1 MSDTTPVD
9 DLALATAAAEQRE
22 LYQLTAH
29 VVRGLAMDAVQ
40 KANSGHPGMPMGMA
54 DATVLLWHRFLKHN
68 PADPHWPDRDRFVLS
83 AGHGSMLLYSLLHL
97 TGYPLTMA
105 DIQAFRQ
112 WDSLTPGHPESHLTA
127 GVETTTGPLGQG
139 LSNAVGMA
147 LAEQWLAARFNQP
160 NLSIVDHYTYVIAS
174 DGDLMEGVTHEACA
188 LAGHWGLHKLIVLYD
203 DNGITIDG
211 ATELAFTEDVAAR
224 FAAYGWQT
232 EAVNGHD
239 ITAVAQAIQRAQEDK
254 ERPSLILCRT
264 QIGYGSPNKA
274 GTASAHGEPL
284 GEEEIKLTKEALGLP
299 PDRPFYLPESVLA
312 FMRQGL
318 DRGQEAQDQW
328 ERLFAYYQERH
339 PELAAAF
346 RQAISGELPGD
357 WTAALPTFEPG
368 KSIATRNASGTVLDN
383 LVPTVPT
390 LLGGSAD
397 LTGSN
402 KTKPKGKDYLRRGQF
417 DGRYI
422 YYGVREHGMGAI
434 MNGLSL
440 HGGVRPYG
448 GTFLV
453 FSDYMRGAIR
463 LAALMA
469 QPVIYVFSHDSIG
482 LGEDGPTHQPVEQ
495 LLALRAIPNL
505 TVFRPADANETVVAW
520 QVALENRRGPTAL
533 ILTRQNLPVL
543 PAKQVANARRGAYI
557 LRDAPTPQA
566 LLMASGSEVHIALE
580 AQQMLADMGIEARVV
595 SMPSWKLFAA
605 QPRPYQTS
613 VLAPHIKARV
623 AIEAGISLGW
633 EGYVGP
639 NGRIVGLDRF
649 GASAPYE
656 TLYREL
662 GITAEAVV
670 TAVRQMLS

>member
-1 MSDTTPVD
+1 MSDTTPAD

-22 LYQLTAH
+22 LYQLSAH

-54 DATVLLWHRFLKHN
+54 NAAVLLWHRFLKHN

-112 WDSLTPGHPESHLTA
+112 WDSLTPGHPENHLTA

-147 LAEQWLAARFNQP
+147 LAEQWLAARFNRP
-160 NLSIVDHYTYVIAS
+160 NLPIVDHYTYAIAS

-211 ATELAFTEDVAAR
+211 PTELAFSEEVAAR
-224 FAAYGWQT
+224 FAAYRWHTQ
-232 EAVNGHD
+232 AVDGHD
-239 ITAVAQAIQRAQEDK
+239 VTAVAEAIRLARAET

-274 GTASAHGEPL
+274 GKASAHGEPL
-284 GEEEIKLTKEALGLP
+284 GEEEIRLTKEVLGLP
-299 PDRPFYLPESVLA
+299 PDKPFYLPESVVA
-312 FMRQGL
+312 FMRQAL

-328 ERLFAYYQERH
+328 ERLFAHYQELH

-346 RQAISGELPGD
+346 RQAISGQLPDG
-357 WTAALPTFEPG
+357 WTAALPAFEPG

-383 LVPTVPT
+383 LVPAVPT

-417 DGRYI
+417 DGRYL

-463 LAALMA
+463 LAALME
-469 QPVIYVFSHDSIG
+469 QPVIYVFTHDSIG

-505 TVFRPADANETVVAW
+505 TVFRPADANETAVAW
-520 QVALENRRGPTAL
+520 QVALENRHGPTAL

-543 PAKQVANARRGAYI
+543 PARQVVNARRGAYI

-580 AQQMLADMGIEARVV
+580 AQQMLAEMGVEARVV
-595 SMPSWKLFAA
+595 SIPSWELFAA

-623 AIEAGISLGW
+623 AIEAGVTLGW
-633 EGYVGP
+633 ERFVGP
-639 NGRIVGLDRF
+639 NGRVVGLDRF

-662 GITAEAVV
+662 GLTAEAVV